1 MFSLKSPFQ
10 IIVPAFFAISAICAF
25 SQAPNSE
32 FRIVNIEPQFLDSPT
47 YSGARYDKRGS
58 RAKQWLEVEVT
69 FEWQPRLRDP
79 KYTDELTFNYY
90 ILLKN
95 KSALYPQGTLLVGSV
110 THTSIPQERDMHSV
124 VYISPRTLERFFDG
138 KVPGN
143 VEQGLVDVGVTV
155 TKQGQEVAATSW
167 KSRTGSWWPQFQ
179 QTPGFV
185 LNKNETPFAP
195 LAWDY
200 YEAIKPRASAQ

>member
-10 IIVPAFFAISAICAF
+10 IIVPALFAITVCAF
-25 SQAPNSE
+25 GQAPNTYYQ
-32 FRIVNIEPQFLDSPT
+32 ILKTEPQFLESPA
-47 YSGARYDKRGS
+47 YGGARYDKRG
-58 RAKQWLEVEVT
+58 AKAKEWLEVEVT

-95 KSALYPQGTLLVGSV
+95 KSPLYPQGTLLVGSV

-138 KVPGN
+138 RVPGN
-143 VEQGLVDVGVTV
+143 VEQALVDVGVTI

-167 KSRTGSWWPQFQ
+167 KSRSGSWWPQFQ